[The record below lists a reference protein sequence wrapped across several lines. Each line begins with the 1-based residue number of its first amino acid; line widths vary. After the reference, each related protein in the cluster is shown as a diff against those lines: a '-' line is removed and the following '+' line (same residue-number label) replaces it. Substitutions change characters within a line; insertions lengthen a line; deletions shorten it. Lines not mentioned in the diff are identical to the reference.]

1 MGQQSGDANTVP
13 GGVSRRAHEY
23 AAVKD
28 WHGYFGVVVG
38 KPPRETLLGALAA
51 FDQEPAPDSARL
63 AVDFGCGEGR
73 DTLELL
79 RRGWR
84 VLAIDAHPEAFEHLL
99 PRVPEEHRARLETRV
114 GTYEESELPACDLV
128 NASFALPFCSAE
140 GFAGMWSRVV
150 EAIRPGGRFAGQ
162 LFGDRDE
169 WTRLGDRVH
178 HTRSEVDRLFERFVF
193 ESLREDEKD
202 EADGGGGSGGKHWH
216 VFHIVAR
223 KRA

>member
-1 MGQQSGDANTVP
+1 MGKRGEDANTVA
-13 GGVSRRAHEY
+13 GGASRKAHEY

-28 WHGYFGVVVG
+28 WHGYFGVVLG
-38 KPPRETLLGALAA
+38 KPPRETLMAALAA
-51 FDQEPAPDSARL
+51 FDKEPPPASPRL
-63 AVDFGCGEGR
+63 VVDFGCGEGR

-84 VLAIDAHPEAFEHLL
+84 VLAIDAQPEAFEHLL

-114 GTYEESELPACDLV
+114 ATYEESELPPCDLL

-140 GFAGMWSRVV
+140 GFPEVWRRVV
-150 EAIRPGGRFAGQ
+150 DAIRPGGRFAGQ

-169 WTRLGDRVH
+169 WTRLGDRLH
-178 HTRSEVDRLFERFVF
+178 HTRSDVDRLFERFVF

-202 EADGGGGSGGKHWH
+202 EADGSGGKHWH
-216 VFHIVAR
+216 VYHIVAR
-223 KRA
+223 KR

>member
-1 MGQQSGDANTVP
+1 MAAESGDANTVP
-13 GGVSRRAHEY
+13 AGAFKKAHEY

-38 KPPRETLLGALAA
+38 KPPRETLTAALAA
-51 FDQEPAPDSARL
+51 FDAEGAPAAPRL

-84 VLAIDAHPEAFEHLL
+84 VVAIDAHPEAFEHLL
-99 PRVPEEHRARLETRV
+99 PRVPAEHRERLETRV
-114 GTYEESELPACDLV
+114 ATYESSELPRCDLV
-128 NASFALPFCSAE
+128 NASFALPFCSPE
-140 GFAGMWSRVV
+140 GFPGVWSRVV

-162 LFGDRDE
+162 FFGDRDD
-169 WTRLGDRVH
+169 WVRCGDRLH
-178 HTRSEVDRLFERFVF
+178 HARSEIDRLFGRFVF

-202 EADGGGGSGGKHWH
+202 EADGRGGKHWH
-216 VFHIVAR
+216 VYHIVAR